1 MNGRVRFVGA
11 GPGDPELITV
21 RGLRALQEADAVL
34 YDSLVSPLLLEG
46 LRAKLF
52 YVGKR
57 CGQHAMKQGQ
67 INQLLV
73 DLASAGGEV
82 VRLKGGDPAVLGR
95 VGEEI
100 LPLAE
105 RGIAFEIIP
114 GVSSATAVPALAGIP
129 VTHRDYADSFTVA
142 TAHRRNENGRYSIPP
157 YQPRNTLVLLMAGA
171 TVPAWTSQLL
181 ALGYPPDLPVAFVSA
196 GCTPRERVVVTA
208 VANAEQD
215 FEAAGLETPVLAV
228 VGWVVA
234 LREALAPRK
243 PEGEAPSSGY
253 AFSRSVNGSGPVP
266 ATRFPSTAC
275 ATRAG

>member
-1 MNGRVRFVGA
+1 VRFVGA

-21 RGLRALQEADAVL
+21 RGLRALHEADAVL
-34 YDSLVSPLLLEG
+34 YDSLVSPQLLEG
-46 LRAKLF
+46 LRAKLV

-57 CGQHAMKQGQ
+57 CGRHAMTQEQ

-73 DLASAGGEV
+73 DLAEAGEDV

-105 RGIAFEIIP
+105 RGIEFEIIP

-142 TAHRRNENGRYSIPP
+142 TAHRREESGRYSIPP

-171 TVPAWTSQLL
+171 TVPAWTAQLL

-196 GCTPRERVVVTA
+196 GCTPRERVAVTA
-208 VANAEQD
+208 VAQAEQA

-243 PEGEAPSSGY
+243 AECHEPSSGY
-253 AFSRSVNGSGPVP
+253 AFPRSGCSSNSLTAVPLPSPACTARLLTSRL
-266 ATRFPSTAC
+266 
-275 ATRAG
+275 